1 MPHFSR
7 EDVEPRGDLLATMA
21 SYRAMKKWRWG
32 LSGHSAPRPPH
43 PPAHPPPP
51 PRHRTGSAGSCR
63 GRGSP
68 ESDHEEAAGLQGA
81 FSRNG
86 VCCRDYG
93 STERLAGWARCVHQV
108 TGMLGVCSTTRQEHI
123 PSQGRTRGRLSREPP
138 CLQMQ
143 WILP

>member
-1 MPHFSR
+1 MSLTCRPPSSGAWQGLGLQKFLH
-7 EDVEPRGDLLATMA
+7 VILPTVLLKKRGTAL
-21 SYRAMKKWRWG
+21 
-32 LSGHSAPRPPH
+32 SAPP
-43 PPAHPPPP
+43 PPPP